1 MTKQNLSAQLV
12 NETACLVANTIKE
25 TIAEAPEYPYQRVFS
40 TSLYHRELL
49 LMRVVKE
56 IYDHYIV
63 MRGEVPTP
71 VKMLR
76 FCLIEQ
82 AAIASFVQESAVQIL
97 EDEPYWTDS
106 L

>member
-1 MTKQNLSAQLV
+1 
-12 NETACLVANTIKE
+12 
-25 TIAEAPEYPYQRVFS
+25 
-40 TSLYHRELL
+40 
-49 LMRVVKE
+49 MRVVKE